1 MDYLKIETAV
11 LIVRRLRL
19 VAEFV
24 PGSGAKCTLCGE
36 WNRAECGV
44 NVLKNGTQR
53 RYHTCIG
60 CGHKFSSEVHS
71 DITMNMTR
79 NL

>member
-1 MDYLKIETAV
+1 MEYLKIETAV

-24 PGSGAKCTLCGE
+24 PGSGARCTMCGE
-36 WNRAECGV
+36 WNRAECGI
-44 NVLKNGTQR
+44 NILKNGVQR

-60 CGHKFSSEVHS
+60 CGHKFSSEVRRE
-71 DITMNMTR
+71 ITIDPPQT
-79 NL
+79 L

>member
-1 MDYLKIETAV
+1 MDYLKTETAV

-19 VAEFV
+19 VAEFI

-44 NVLKNGTQR
+44 NVLKNGTHR
-53 RYHTCIG
+53 RYHTCIN
-60 CGHKFSSEVHS
+60 CGHKFSSEVHRE
-71 DITMNMTR
+71 ITMKLTQS
-79 NL
+79 L

>member
-11 LIVRRLRL
+11 LIVRRLRI

-24 PGSGAKCTLCGE
+24 PGSGARCTLCGE

-44 NVLKNGTQR
+44 NVLKNGVQR
-53 RYHTCIG
+53 RYHACVN
-60 CGHKFSSEVHS
+60 CGHKFPSEPRRE
-71 DITMNMTR
+71 ITIDKPQG
-79 NL
+79 L